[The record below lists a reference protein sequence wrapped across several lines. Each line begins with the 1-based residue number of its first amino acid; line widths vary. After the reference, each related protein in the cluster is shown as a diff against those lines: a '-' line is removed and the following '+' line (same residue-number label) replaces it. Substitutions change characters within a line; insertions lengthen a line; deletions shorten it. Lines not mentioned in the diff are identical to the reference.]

1 MCFRARGTVTEQSDC
16 RHPPS
21 ERRVETRTL
30 HGRKVRVEVCGSC
43 GRELVH
49 PLDAQVALH
58 SPSPTTTPTLAAADV
73 VLALLG
79 AIPDRPIINR
89 IVLMKESFLSEKEA
103 FPELHVNSEPLRF
116 IPYDYG
122 PYSRA
127 VDSGVNDLQTRG
139 LISVLSSSQ
148 GKKQIFSLTDAGKQ
162 AATKILSSLTPEQV
176 ERLRR
181 KRKGWDQLGY
191 YGLLRKVYEEYPS
204 YRSKSKIAA
213 EILPTRKLV

>member
-1 MCFRARGTVTEQSDC
+1 MTGDADC
-16 RHPPS
+16 RHS
-21 ERRVETRTL
+21 ESARQVEVRSL
-30 HGRKVRVEVCGSC
+30 HGRPVRVEVCASC

-49 PLDAQVALH
+49 PIDAQTAFHMRSERDQPSL
-58 SPSPTTTPTLAAADV
+58 SPTDV
-73 VLALLG
+73 ILALLG

-103 FPELHVNSEPLRF
+103 FPDLRVNSTPLRF

-122 PYSRA
+122 PYSPA
-127 VDSGVNDLQTRG
+127 IDRG
-139 LISVLSSSQ
+139 LDDLEAKGLVSVINASQ
-148 GKKQIFSLTDAGKQ
+148 GKKQVFSLTDTGRQ
-162 AATKILSSLTPEQV
+162 AAVKVLSSLTPDQI

>member
-1 MCFRARGTVTEQSDC
+1 MIEQADC
-16 RHPPS
+16 SHPES
-21 ERRVETRTL
+21 ELRIETRSL
-30 HGRKVRVEVCGSC
+30 RGRRVRVEVCRSC

-49 PLDAQVALH
+49 PLDAQTALH
-58 SPSPTTTPTLAAADV
+58 SPSLEAGPTLQPTDV
-73 VLALLG
+73 ILALLG
-79 AIPDRPIINR
+79 AYPDRPIINR

-103 FPELHVNSEPLRF
+103 FPEIQVNNAPLSF

-127 VDSGVNDLQTRG
+127 IDDG
-139 LISVLSSSQ
+139 LDELEANGFVSVVHASQ
-148 GKKQIFSLTDAGKQ
+148 GKKQVFSLTDSGRQ
-162 AATKILSSLTPEQV
+162 AALKVLSSLTSNQL

-181 KRKGWDQLGY
+181 RRKGWDQLGY

-204 YRSKSKIAA
+204 YRSKSKIAD